1 MEDDGFEVNVLT
13 PLHNPISMISL
24 DGRRD
29 HIVIKMEGNDYKKLI
44 VKNSESSFLFMK
56 IWWHYFSCPFCVLGA
71 SAISEAISFKNGS
84 FMFRS
89 RSGEVVQ
96 CFAESKHPILELSLP
111 VEAEMLPVFNR
122 QVSSRG
128 TLSNTVHWTYSLVGD
143 AGSTKFI
150 IRRKLTVNI
159 LHFFLEIH
167 IRYVYSFY
175 TFFRSIIAPF

>member
-1 MEDDGFEVNVLT
+1 V
-13 PLHNPISMISL
+13 
-24 DGRRD
+24 
-29 HIVIKMEGNDYKKLI
+29 
-44 VKNSESSFLFMK
+44 FLF
-56 IWWHYFSCPFCVLGA
+56 FLGA

-96 CFAESKHPILELSLP
+96 CFSESKHPILELSLP

-128 TLSNTVHWTYSLVGD
+128 TLSNIVLWTYSLVGD

-159 LHFFLEIH
+159 LL
-167 IRYVYSFY
+167 
-175 TFFRSIIAPF
+175 

>member
-1 MEDDGFEVNVLT
+1 MK
-13 PLHNPISMISL
+13 HC
-24 DGRRD
+24 
-29 HIVIKMEGNDYKKLI
+29 VIERM
-44 VKNSESSFLFMK
+44 
-56 IWWHYFSCPFCVLGA
+56 YFLGA

-84 FMFRS
+84 FMFRY

-122 QVSSRG
+122 QLSSRG
-128 TLSNTVHWTYSLVGD
+128 ALSNTVLWTYFLVGD

-159 LHFFLEIH
+159 ILFLLGNSVVNLYLLIF
-167 IRYVYSFY
+167 V
-175 TFFRSIIAPF
+175 

>member
-1 MEDDGFEVNVLT
+1 MYCPHCGT
-13 PLHNPISMISL
+13 M
-24 DGRRD
+24 
-29 HIVIKMEGNDYKKLI
+29 KMQRA
-44 VKNSESSFLFMK
+44 K
-56 IWWHYFSCPFCVLGA
+56 IFFSGA
-71 SAISEAISFKNGS
+71 SAISEAINFKNGS

-128 TLSNTVHWTYSLVGD
+128 TLSNVVLWTYSLVGD

-159 LHFFLEIH
+159 IMWFRTGGGKKKNQV
-167 IRYVYSFY
+167 RYYV
-175 TFFRSIIAPF
+175 R

>member
-1 MEDDGFEVNVLT
+1 MRSDIFCLSLVIIIILKYDGNIICR
-13 PLHNPISMISL
+13 N
-24 DGRRD
+24 
-29 HIVIKMEGNDYKKLI
+29 
-44 VKNSESSFLFMK
+44 LF
-56 IWWHYFSCPFCVLGA
+56 IGA

-128 TLSNTVHWTYSLVGD
+128 TLSNVVLWTYFLVGD
-143 AGSTKFI
+143 AGSTEFI
-150 IRRKLTVNI
+150 IRRKLTVDMFI
-159 LHFFLEIH
+159 LVWLKN
-167 IRYVYSFY
+167 
-175 TFFRSIIAPF
+175 

>member
-1 MEDDGFEVNVLT
+1 M
-13 PLHNPISMISL
+13 
-24 DGRRD
+24 
-29 HIVIKMEGNDYKKLI
+29 
-44 VKNSESSFLFMK
+44 FLFL
-56 IWWHYFSCPFCVLGA
+56 LGA

-128 TLSNTVHWTYSLVGD
+128 TLSNIVLWTYSLVGD

-150 IRRKLTVNI
+150 IRRKLTVSI
-159 LHFFLEIH
+159 L
-167 IRYVYSFY
+167 Y
-175 TFFRSIIAPF
+175 

>member
-1 MEDDGFEVNVLT
+1 V
-13 PLHNPISMISL
+13 
-24 DGRRD
+24 
-29 HIVIKMEGNDYKKLI
+29 
-44 VKNSESSFLFMK
+44 FLFL
-56 IWWHYFSCPFCVLGA
+56 LGA

-128 TLSNTVHWTYSLVGD
+128 TLSNIVLWTYSLVGD

-159 LHFFLEIH
+159 LYKTRNTVNYLHEFL
-167 IRYVYSFY
+167 
-175 TFFRSIIAPF
+175 FRLIIVPSS

>member
-1 MEDDGFEVNVLT
+1 MCF
-13 PLHNPISMISL
+13 
-24 DGRRD
+24 
-29 HIVIKMEGNDYKKLI
+29 LI
-44 VKNSESSFLFMK
+44 LA
-56 IWWHYFSCPFCVLGA
+56 GA

-111 VEAEMLPVFNR
+111 IEAEMLPVFNK

-128 TLSNTVHWTYSLVGD
+128 AFSNTVLWTYSLVGD

-150 IRRKLTVNI
+150 IRRKLTVITIFIN
-159 LHFFLEIH
+159 
-167 IRYVYSFY
+167 
-175 TFFRSIIAPF
+175 FRKL

>member
-1 MEDDGFEVNVLT
+1 M
-13 PLHNPISMISL
+13 
-24 DGRRD
+24 
-29 HIVIKMEGNDYKKLI
+29 
-44 VKNSESSFLFMK
+44 
-56 IWWHYFSCPFCVLGA
+56 CLGA

-89 RSGEVVQ
+89 RSGEIVQ

-128 TLSNTVHWTYSLVGD
+128 VLSNIVLWTYSLVGD

-150 IRRKLTVNI
+150 IRRKLTVIIINYA
-159 LHFFLEIH
+159 FD
-167 IRYVYSFY
+167 
-175 TFFRSIIAPF
+175 TFTSVLTFVRLWLGQQQFRFDNRLQPVHKSRDNLRRWQTVQFIAQHRIQPERSTAVLVRWPIETQYQHNVWQVIFRGK